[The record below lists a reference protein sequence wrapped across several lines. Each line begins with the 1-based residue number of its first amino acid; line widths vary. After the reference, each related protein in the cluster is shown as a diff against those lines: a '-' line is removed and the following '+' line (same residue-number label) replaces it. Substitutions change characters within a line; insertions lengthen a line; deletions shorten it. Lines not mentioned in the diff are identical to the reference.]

1 MIRKPFCPIF
11 ISMLIGPKYAFLLV
25 LMMCLFALKTK
36 AQHPI
41 LASFELVQVDNTVQ
55 LTFGVLGGASCNGVQ
70 WERAG
75 ADLDFQT
82 IASISGVCGGSEFTE
97 YYSLVDEAPLTGE
110 LSYYRLVLG
119 NQGRSQERTFLFV
132 ELDDGVK
139 LYPNPSSALV
149 NLRFSNP
156 SQKLVNIRVFDITG
170 SLVFEDLSQN
180 GEYQLKVSDLARGV
194 HLLEVQT
201 EDQSIAF
208 RRRFQVID

>member
-1 MIRKPFCPIF
+1 MM
-11 ISMLIGPKYAFLLV
+11 MLKVPKYAFLLV
-25 LMMCLFALKTK
+25 VMTSLFIEKTS

-55 LTFGVLGGASCNGVQ
+55 LTFGILGGASCNGVQ

-75 ADLDFQT
+75 ADLDFET

-110 LSYYRLVLG
+110 VSYYRLVLG
-119 NQGRSQERTFLFV
+119 SQGRSQERTFLFV

-139 LYPNPSSALV
+139 LYPNPSSDVV

-156 SQKLVNIRVFDITG
+156 SQKLVKIRVFDITG

-180 GEYQLKVSDLARGV
+180 GEYQLKVSGLARGV
-194 HLLEVQT
+194 HLLQVQT

>member
-1 MIRKPFCPIF
+1 M
-11 ISMLIGPKYAFLLV
+11 MLKELKYVF
-25 LMMCLFALKTK
+25 LFAVMMALFVDKTR

-41 LASFELVQVDNTVQ
+41 LASFELVQVENTVQ

-75 ADLDFQT
+75 ADLNFVT
-82 IASISGVCGGSEFTE
+82 IAAISGVCGGSEFTE
-97 YYSLVDEAPLTGE
+97 YYSLVDEAPLSGE
-110 LSYYRLVLG
+110 VSYYRLVLG

-139 LYPNPSSALV
+139 LYPNPSSAAV

-156 SQKLVNIRVFDITG
+156 SQKLVKIRVFDISG

-180 GEYQLKVSDLARGV
+180 GEYQLNLIDLRRGV
-194 HLLEVQT
+194 HLVEVQT
-201 EDQSIAF
+201 EDKSIAF